1 MKQLLIYE
9 RPVQLNR
16 VAHRNHRVVA
26 SEGDFRF
33 AAGLNSV
40 PVACV
45 EFARAARDYPI
56 VFAGNSADSV
66 VPAALLGL
74 RSGQNL
80 MVDAEG
86 RWAEGSYIPAFLRR
100 YPFVLAER
108 DAEGSDFTVCLDAA
122 FEGLRDGGEEGTAL
136 FDEQGNDSAL
146 LTNAMEFLQE
156 YQVHLTR
163 TRSLASALVT
173 HDLLVSK
180 QVNVQTAA
188 GETFSLDGFFV
199 VDEQKLRELKG
210 KALQDLAKSGDLG
223 WIYAH
228 LLSLGNVEWLSR
240 VLDKQS
246 APVAK
251 H

>member
-16 VAHRNHRVVA
+16 IAHRNHRVVA

-33 AAGLNSV
+33 ADAVNSV
-40 PVACV
+40 PLACV
-45 EFARAARDYPI
+45 EFAQVVRQYPI
-56 VFAGNSADSV
+56 VFAGNSPDAV

-86 RWAEGSYIPAFLRR
+86 RWADGAYVPAFLRR

-108 DAEGSDFTVCLDAA
+108 EPDGGDFTVCLDAA
-122 FEGLRDGGEEGTAL
+122 YDGIREGGDEGAPL
-136 FDEQGNDSAL
+136 FDEEGKDSAL
-146 LTNAMEFLQE
+146 LTNALQFLQE
-156 YQVHLTR
+156 YQLHLAR
-163 TRSLASALVT
+163 TREFSAALAA
-173 HDLLVSK
+173 HGLLVSK
-180 QVNVQTAA
+180 QINVQSAQ
-188 GETFSLDGFFV
+188 GETSSLDGFFV
-199 VDEQKLRELKG
+199 VDEQKLRDLKG
-210 KALQDLAKSGDLG
+210 KALQELAKSGDLG

-228 LLSLGNVEWLSR
+228 LLSLGNVEMLSR
-240 VLDKQS
+240 ALDKS
-246 APVAK
+246 TVPTAT

>member
-1 MKQLLIYE
+1 MKQLLIYD

-26 SEGDFRF
+26 SDGDFRF
-33 AAGLNSV
+33 ASGLNSV
-40 PVACV
+40 PLACV

-74 RSGQNL
+74 RSGHNL

-86 RWAEGSYIPAFLRR
+86 RWAEGAYVPAFLRR
-100 YPFVLAER
+100 YPFVLAENE
-108 DAEGSDFTVCLDAA
+108 AQGSDFTVCLDAA
-122 FEGLRDGGEEGTAL
+122 FEGLREGGDEGAAL
-136 FDEQGNDSAL
+136 FDEEGNDSAL
-146 LTNAMEFLQE
+146 LSNALEFLQE
-156 YQVHLTR
+156 YQVHLAR
-163 TRSLASALVT
+163 TRSLTAALQA

-180 QVNVQTAA
+180 QVNVQAA
-188 GETFSLDGFFV
+188 TGETFSLDGFFV

-228 LLSLGNVEWLSR
+228 LLSLGNVELLSR
-240 VLDKQS
+240 ALDTQS
-246 APVAK
+246 APAAK

>member
-16 VAHRNHRVVA
+16 VAHRNHRVIA
-26 SEGDFRF
+26 SQGDFRF
-33 AAGLNSV
+33 ADGLNSV
-40 PVACV
+40 PLACI
-45 EFARAARDYPI
+45 EFAQVARQYPI
-56 VFAGNSADSV
+56 VFAGNTAESV

-86 RWAEGSYIPAFLRR
+86 RWSEGAYVPAFLRR
-100 YPFVLAER
+100 YPFVLAEH
-108 DAEGSDFTVCLDAA
+108 DEQGGDFTVCLDAA
-122 FEGLRDGGEEGTAL
+122 FDGIREGGEEGAPL
-136 FDEQGNDSAL
+136 FDEEGNDSAL
-146 LTNAMEFLQE
+146 LTNALQFLQE
-156 YQVHLTR
+156 YQLHLAR
-163 TRSLASALVT
+163 TREFATALAS
-173 HDLLVSK
+173 HGLLVSR

-228 LLSLGNVEWLSR
+228 LLSLGNVELLSR
-240 VLDKQS
+240 ALDKQS
-246 APVAK
+246 QPVAK

>member
-33 AAGLNSV
+33 AAALNSV
-40 PVACV
+40 PLACV

-56 VFAGNSADSV
+56 VFAGNSAGSV

-80 MVDAEG
+80 MVDADG
-86 RWAEGSYIPAFLRR
+86 RWADGAYVPAFLRR

-108 DAEGSDFTVCLDAA
+108 EADAGDFTVCLDAA
-122 FEGLRDGGEEGTAL
+122 FEGLREGGEEGAAL

-146 LTNAMEFLQE
+146 LSNALEFLQE
-156 YQVHLTR
+156 YQVHLAR
-163 TRSLASALVT
+163 TRSLTAALTT

-180 QVNVQTAA
+180 QVNVQAA
-188 GETFSLDGFFV
+188 TGETFSLDGFFV

-210 KALQDLAKSGDLG
+210 KALQDLARSGDLG

-228 LLSLGNVEWLSR
+228 LLSLGNVDLLSSR
-240 VLDKQS
+240 LDTQ
-246 APVAK
+246 AMPAAT

>member
-16 VAHRNHRVVA
+16 NAHRHHRVIA
-26 SEGDFRF
+26 AAGDFNF
-33 AAGLNSV
+33 ASALNSV
-40 PVACV
+40 PLACT
-45 EFARAARDYPI
+45 EFSRAAREYPI
-56 VFAGNSADSV
+56 VFAGNSPEAV
-66 VPAALLGL
+66 VPAVLLGL

-80 MVDAEG
+80 MVDDAG
-86 RWAEGSYIPAFLRR
+86 RWAEGAYVPAFLRR

-108 DAEGSDFTVCLDAA
+108 EADSNDFTVCLDAA
-122 FEGLRDGGEEGTAL
+122 FTGIREGGEEGAPL
-136 FDEQGNDSAL
+136 FDEEGKDSDL
-146 LTNAMEFLQE
+146 LTNALQFLQE
-156 YQVHLTR
+156 YQLHLAR
-163 TRSLASALVT
+163 TREFTAALVR
-173 HDLLVSK
+173 HELLVSK

-210 KALQDLAKSGDLG
+210 KALQELAKSGDLG

-228 LLSLGNVEWLSR
+228 LLSLANVELLSR
-240 VLDKQS
+240 ALDQQA
-246 APVAK
+246 APAAQ

>member
-26 SEGDFRF
+26 TDGDFRF
-33 AAGLNSV
+33 AAELNSV
-40 PVACV
+40 PLACV
-45 EFARAARDYPI
+45 EFARAAREYPI
-56 VFAGNSADSV
+56 VFAGNSTDSV

-86 RWAEGSYIPAFLRR
+86 RWAEGAYVPAFLRR

-108 DAEGSDFTVCLDAA
+108 EAEGEDFTVCLDAA
-122 FEGLRDGGEEGTAL
+122 FEGIREGGDEGAPL
-136 FDEQGNDSAL
+136 FDDEGNDSAL
-146 LTNAMEFLQE
+146 LSNALQFLQE
-156 YQVHLTR
+156 YQVHLAR
-163 TRSLASALVT
+163 TRSLTAALQA

-180 QVNVQTAA
+180 QVNVQTAT

-228 LLSLGNVEWLSR
+228 LLSLGNVELLSR
-240 VLDKQS
+240 ALDKQS
-246 APVAK
+246 TPAAK